1 MVSYGLIANETILSV
16 QALYKSLIDIDLYGL
31 IALLMI

>member
-16 QALYKSLIDIDLYGL
+16 QELYKSLIDLDLYGL
-31 IALLMI
+31 IDLLMI